1 MLWPLDFA
9 VAPPP
14 EPGQDDAAAQRL
26 APAAPPPFMRL
37 PEGYAS
43 PPMPADV
50 EAPAT
55 PVRERAAL
63 AYDWAGA
70 DAAAIGTVVHRALAA
85 LARADRLDAD
95 GVAPLAMRA
104 RFEAELAALGVG
116 GGALD
121 DAAARVESA
130 LARTLRDPRG
140 RWLFDPTHDEA
151 ASELALTTRVD
162 GEVRRIAIDRTFVAD
177 GERWIVDFKTSRH
190 EGGDLEAFLASERM
204 RHAPQLE
211 RYARAL
217 AAIDARPIR
226 LALYYPLLGRL
237 DDWRYAR

>member
-1 MLWPLDFA
+1 
-9 VAPPP
+9 
-14 EPGQDDAAAQRL
+14 
-26 APAAPPPFMRL
+26 
-37 PEGYAS
+37 
-43 PPMPADV
+43 
-50 EAPAT
+50 
-55 PVRERAAL
+55 
-63 AYDWAGA
+63 
-70 DAAAIGTVVHRALAA
+70 
-85 LARADRLDAD
+85 
-95 GVAPLAMRA
+95 MRA